1 MTSEDMLGELSE
13 DVAATKYLNSKNLG
27 VALTELPF
35 EQPIGHKTFKE
46 AMDRQIR
53 WAIIRRHSFPVEY
66 ALEIISTGL
75 FWVILASLINW
86 PMALVTAMLWYGIEA
101 WLATGANWPLSWWWS
116 PITWVAR
123 DLLIPIMWLIGW
135 FKSNFNWRGNRRF
148 V

>member
-1 MTSEDMLGELSE
+1 VQLAVDTIGEGYAQGKAMLWNYSDMTSEDMLGELSE

-86 PMALVTAMLWYGIEA
+86 PISDENALVW
-101 WLATGANWPLSWWWS
+101 N
-116 PITWVAR
+116 
-123 DLLIPIMWLIGW
+123 
-135 FKSNFNWRGNRRF
+135 
-148 V
+148 